1 MESLQQMVLTYIVYV
16 ACPEILCSNPDV
28 TQREISEPLDFIIL
42 IQRRIILNNRLFLQN
57 SDDSKQYQ
65 H

>member
-28 TQREISEPLDFIIL
+28 TQREISEPLDFIL
-42 IQRRIILNNRLFLQN
+42 IQRRIILNNRLFL
-57 SDDSKQYQ
+57 
-65 H
+65 